1 MSFIDISSFLKEK
14 ECSFLLFFLSEHKI
28 SYLSA
33 GFFIRMQRMSD
44 AYENVFS
51 MGFPLFIIRENEGRI
66 GKIEHL
72 FGQMYDCRFGDIPL
86 FCTQERKNSLWKK
99 RRY

>member
-33 GFFIRMQRMSD
+33 GFFIRIQRMSD

-51 MGFPLFIIRENEGRI
+51 MGFPLF
-66 GKIEHL
+66 L
-72 FGQMYDCRFGDIPL
+72 
-86 FCTQERKNSLWKK
+86 
-99 RRY
+99 